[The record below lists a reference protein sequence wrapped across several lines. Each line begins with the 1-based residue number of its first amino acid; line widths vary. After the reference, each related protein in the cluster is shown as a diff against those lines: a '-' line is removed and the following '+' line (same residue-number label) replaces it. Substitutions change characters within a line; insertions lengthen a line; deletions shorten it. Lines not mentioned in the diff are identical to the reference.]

1 MHNGFVSMD
10 AEKMSKSLGNVIT
23 VADLLAAGHKGETL
37 RLALL
42 SAHYRQPLDWND
54 ALLEQS
60 KATLEKFHSSLHFEQ
75 LRDHDSVGVDETDE
89 EVLALLSDD
98 LRSEESRVG
107 NECVITCR
115 SRWSQYHIKIKT
127 QSSNLSIIKYSKH
140 NSK

>member
-1 MHNGFVSMD
+1 
-10 AEKMSKSLGNVIT
+10 MSKSLGNVST
-23 VADLLAAGHKGETL
+23 VSDLLAAGHKGETL

-75 LRDHDSVGVDETDE
+75 LSDHDSVVVDEADE

-98 LRSEESRVG
+98 LTGPGVIARLPELDRQSVVTEKGGSVRVELG
-107 NECVITCR
+107 VRRLVIT
-115 SRWSQYHIKIKT
+115 
-127 QSSNLSIIKYSKH
+127 
-140 NSK
+140 